1 MNNSITLEAL
11 HVLDAIARR
20 GSFAAAAQELNRAPS
35 SLSYQVQKLEQD
47 LDLVIFDRSGH
58 KAVFTQAGQFILER
72 GRALIAASNELI
84 SDANIL
90 AHGWELDVTI
100 AYDCLIPIRTF
111 FPLLNQLEE
120 QSKTRLK
127 LQEETLAGNWEALSY
142 DRADILIC
150 PKPEHLPI
158 DVKVDPLGELN
169 MIWVAAPDHI
179 VHKRTADFDQQ
190 ARLKYRAIV
199 IADTARTSPTLT
211 KNLLDEQPRLT
222 VSNFNAKIEALCMGL
237 GIGTMPENVATPLIE
252 KGLLQ
257 KIHGT
262 NDQAMELVIAWRRN
276 KMGKAKSWC
285 IQYLK
290 KHWKQDYLNS
300 NSCIYDHL

>member
-1 MNNSITLEAL
+1 MKGYILNSSITLEAL

-58 KAVFTQAGQFILER
+58 KAVFTQAGQFILDR
-72 GRALIAASNELI
+72 GRALIAASNELV

-90 AHGWELDVTI
+90 AHGWELDITI
-100 AYDCLIPIRTF
+100 AYDCLIPIHTF
-111 FPLLNQLEE
+111 FPLLKQLEE

-158 DVKVDPLGELN
+158 DVKVDSLGKLN
-169 MIWVAAPDHI
+169 MIWVASPEHI

-190 ARLKYRAIV
+190 SRIKYRAIV
-199 IADTARTSPTLT
+199 VADTARTSPTLT

-222 VSNFNAKIEALCMGL
+222 VSNFNAKVDALCAGL
-237 GIGTMPENVATPLIE
+237 GIGTMPENVAKPLIE
-252 KGLLQ
+252 KGRLK
-257 KIHGT
+257 KIAGT
-262 NDQAMELVIAWRRN
+262 YDQPMEIIIAWRRN

-290 KHWKQDYLNS
+290 KHWTHDYLS
-300 NSCIYDHL
+300 